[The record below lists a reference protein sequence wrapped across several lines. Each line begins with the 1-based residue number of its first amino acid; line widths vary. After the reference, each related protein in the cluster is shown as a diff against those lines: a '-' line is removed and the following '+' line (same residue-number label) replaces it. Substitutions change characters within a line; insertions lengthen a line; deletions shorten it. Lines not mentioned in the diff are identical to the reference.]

1 MAITDL
7 STNSWNNPDGLYVL
21 FGPDKAR
28 ASRGGEFSTL
38 IEGKHC
44 VEVTI
49 DLTALPTVASGNVQ
63 IVADNVTIPNGA
75 FVEQV
80 DVIATKAATSSGSA
94 TLTVGL
100 VRQNRTTVTD
110 ATGLV
115 NAIAKTTIDTLGEY
129 NKLIN
134 GSTGVGTSMNT
145 KMTTTNLI
153 TAAAGTADFTA
164 GKVRVRVWFT
174 MPLAADL

>member
-7 STNSWNNPDGLYVL
+7 SVNSWNNPDGLYVL

-28 ASRGGEFSTL
+28 ASRGGEFSVL
-38 IEGKHC
+38 MDGKHV
-44 VEVTI
+44 VEVEV

-63 IVADNVTIPNGA
+63 IVADNVTLPIGS
-75 FVEQV
+75 FLEQV
-80 DVIATKAATSSGSA
+80 EVLTTKAATSAGSA

-115 NAIAKTTIDTLGEY
+115 NAMAKTSIDTLGKT
-129 NKLIN
+129 NKLVQ
-134 GSTGVGTSMNT
+134 GSTAVGTSVVT
-145 KMTTTNLI
+145 KLTTANLI
-153 TAAAGTADFTA
+153 TVAAGTADFTA
-164 GKVRVRVWFT
+164 GKVRIRVT
-174 MPLAADL
+174 YSMPLSADS